1 MGIAIATNTAT
12 TKISR
17 LASSHSM
24 RNSFVSST
32 AYSFL
37 LTAVLASAVGLAA
50 AQSSL
55 KPGKRPSDDV
65 VAAPAQTTNPIRS
78 SGAYAEVLLRKTEL
92 QADLESFL
100 SQYTE
105 DYPKVKQTRYELEM
119 ISKDAERLLAV
130 KPSDAAKLTTALGKM
145 MVRKVEL
152 QLELWSLQQQLGDAH
167 PDVKRARR
175 RVEIYEN
182 AVKEILG

>member
-1 MGIAIATNTAT
+1 
-12 TKISR
+12 
-17 LASSHSM
+17 M
-24 RNSFVSST
+24 RNGFVSAT

-50 AQSSL
+50 AQSSP

-152 QLELWSLQQQLGDAH
+152 QLELWALQQQLGDAH

-175 RVEIYEN
+175 KVEIYEN

>member
-1 MGIAIATNTAT
+1 LGIAIATNAAT

-50 AQSSL
+50 AQSSP

-175 RVEIYEN
+175 KVEIYEN

>member
-1 MGIAIATNTAT
+1 
-12 TKISR
+12 
-17 LASSHSM
+17 M
-24 RNSFVSST
+24 RNNSMSAT
-32 AYSFL
+32 AYAFL
-37 LTAVLASAVGLAA
+37 LTIVLAFAVGSAT
-50 AQSSL
+50 AQGSP
-55 KPGKRPSDDV
+55 KPGKRPANDV
-65 VAAPAQTTNPIRS
+65 VSTPAQTPNPITS
-78 SGAYAEVLLRKTEL
+78 SAAYAEVLLRKTEL

>member
-1 MGIAIATNTAT
+1 
-12 TKISR
+12 
-17 LASSHSM
+17 
-24 RNSFVSST
+24 
-32 AYSFL
+32 
-37 LTAVLASAVGLAA
+37 
-50 AQSSL
+50 
-55 KPGKRPSDDV
+55 
-65 VAAPAQTTNPIRS
+65 
-78 SGAYAEVLLRKTEL
+78 
-92 QADLESFL
+92 
-100 SQYTE
+100 
-105 DYPKVKQTRYELEM
+105 M

-175 RVEIYEN
+175 KVEIYEN